1 MHTKSECG
9 YFMTI
14 KFGKIIVW
22 LLRSGRPYNS
32 DGNVN
37 EKEMERKQ
45 NIKKWYTSAGFGLP
59 PSVFLQEIRKDSE
72 NFFNDAWSMMN
83 ID

>member
-1 MHTKSECG
+1 MS
-9 YFMTI
+9 I

-22 LLRSGRPYNS
+22 LLRSGRPNNS

-37 EKEMERKQ
+37 EKEKKKKWKENRISR
-45 NIKKWYTSAGFGLP
+45 IKKWYTSAGFGLP

-72 NFFNDAWSMMN
+72 NFFNDAWNMMN

>member
-1 MHTKSECG
+1 MS
-9 YFMTI
+9 I

-22 LLRSGRPYNS
+22 LLRSGRPNNS
-32 DGNVN
+32 DENVN
-37 EKEMERKQ
+37 ENEMENKQ

-59 PSVFLQEIRKDSE
+59 ASVFLQEIRKDSE